1 MRTVITLDNPAGTEW
16 LSGHLRM
23 GGVSPSGEEINVNSH
38 CLIRNGKP
46 WLPVMGEFHF
56 SRYPSQYWEEELLKM
71 KAGGIGVVATYVFW
85 IHHEEKEGRFR
96 WDGDRDL
103 RRFVMLCGKLGLET
117 VVRIGPWAHGEC
129 RNGGFPDW
137 LHGRCAPRTND
148 EDYLVYVRRLYAEIA
163 AQLQGLAFQDGGPL
177 IGLQFD
183 NELTDNAA
191 HLQRLK
197 EIALEEGMRAPL
209 YTVTGWGGPGGAAIP
224 KDEVLPLF
232 GGYPDHPWERHTEKL
247 APGPHYF
254 FHAVR
259 NDPGIGSDMLQA
271 VEGIAGDLAHIDRY
285 PNGTCELG
293 SGVQH
298 TYHRR
303 PVITA
308 DDIGAMA
315 TVRIANGC
323 NLLGYYMYHGG
334 THPAGELTTMQ
345 ESSAHGNQL
354 PVHSYDFQAPIGE
367 YGFLRDSYRLLKR
380 LHLFIQDYGSS
391 LAPMNTVFP
400 GHRPSS
406 LSDTETLRVAARAKD
421 GAGYVFFNNYQRLTE
436 MGVKDGA
443 GVELHLPE
451 ERLIVPEGDGCEL
464 KDGAYFFWPFNL
476 NMEGVL
482 LKYATAQPLCVLRGE
497 HETVFVFFE
506 AGGVRPRYVFDSGTV
521 KLIEANK
528 ATVRREGQVMT
539 VSALHPGI
547 ASMFT
552 LQAEDGKAIKL
563 LTLTERQSRHA
574 WRGLA
579 FGQER
584 LVLCESGILFSPD
597 GEELRI
603 FGQDPELAAFSIY
616 PPVERSLTCGS
627 VPLPAEEESAFRTYR
642 PQPGR
647 HAVKA
652 VYRAVR
658 NSELN
663 DELFPYLF
671 EEKGQ
676 EGQSP
681 EWEIIVDVSA
691 LHDGAQDIALTI
703 DYVGD
708 VAQLYIGG
716 RCVADRFYDGVPW
729 RIGLKRYREE
739 LELGPI
745 ILKISP
751 LLKERAIYLESRP
764 SADRMAEVRSIKAE
778 AEFILAIRS
787 EA

>member
-1 MRTVITLDNPAGTEW
+1 MLAVFKMDSSNEQGW
-16 LSGHLRM
+16 LSGHLKM
-23 GGVSPSGEEINVNSH
+23 GGTSPSGEIIDVNSH

-56 SRYPSQYWEEELLKM
+56 SRYPSRYWEEELLKM
-71 KAGGIGVVATYVFW
+71 KSGGIDVVATYVFW

-103 RRFVMLCGKLGLET
+103 RRFVMLCGKMGMET
-117 VVRIGPWAHGEC
+117 IVRIGPWAHGEC

-137 LHGRCAPRTND
+137 LYGRCVMRTND

-163 AQLQGLAFQDGGPL
+163 AQLQGLAFQDGGPV

-191 HLQRLK
+191 HLKRLK
-197 EIALEEGMRAPL
+197 EIALEEGLKAPL

-232 GGYPDHPWERHTEKL
+232 GGYPDHPWDKHTEKL

-254 FHAVR
+254 FHSVR

-271 VEGIAGDLAHIDRY
+271 TEGVTGDLAHIDRY

-293 SGVQH
+293 GGVQH

-303 PVITA
+303 PVIAA
-308 DDIGAMA
+308 DDIAAMA

-323 NLLGYYMYHGG
+323 NMLGYYMYHGG
-334 THPAGELTTMQ
+334 SHPAGELTTMQ

-367 YGFLRDSYRLLKR
+367 YGFLRESYHLLRR
-380 LHLFIQDYGSS
+380 LHLFIQDFGSC
-391 LAPMNTVFP
+391 LASMATVFP
-400 GHRPSS
+400 DNRPSS
-406 LSDTETLRVAARAKD
+406 FNDTDTLRVAAREKD
-421 GAGYVFFNNYQRLTE
+421 GAGYVFFNNYQRLTQ
-436 MGVKDGA
+436 MGSKQVDGI
-443 GVELHLPE
+443 ELQLRE
-451 ERLIVPEGDGCEL
+451 ERLIVPEEDGFEL
-464 KDGAYFFWPFNL
+464 KDGAYFFWPFNM

-497 HETVFVFFE
+497 QETVFVFFE
-506 AGGVRPRYVFDSGTV
+506 AGGVRPRYVFDSDTV
-521 KLIEANK
+521 SLIEVNRA
-528 ATVRREGQVMT
+528 AVSREGQVLT
-539 VSALHPGI
+539 VSGLHPGTSCMI
-547 ASMFT
+547 TVQSS
-552 LQAEDGKAIKL
+552 DGKAIKL
-563 LTLTERQSRHA
+563 LTLTESQSLQA
-574 WRGLA
+574 WRGKA

-584 LVLCESGILFSPD
+584 LVLCGSGVLFSPD
-597 GEELRI
+597 GEDMRI
-603 FGQDPELAAFSIY
+603 YGHSPDHAAFSIY
-616 PPVERSLTCGS
+616 PPIERSLTCDS
-627 VPLPAEEESAFRTYR
+627 VSLPGEREAVFQTYR
-642 PQPGR
+642 FLPDK
-647 HAVKA
+647 HAVKTA
-652 VYRAVR
+652 YRRVHSSSLDR
-658 NSELN
+658 
-663 DELFPYLF
+663 DLFPYLF
-671 EEKGQ
+671 EEDGQ

-681 EWEIIVDVSA
+681 EWEISVDVSA
-691 LHDGAQDIALTI
+691 WHDGAQDIALTI
-703 DYVGD
+703 DFIGD

-729 RIGLKRYREE
+729 QIGLKRYREE
-739 LELGPI
+739 LEREPM

-751 LLKERAIYLESRP
+751 LLKKRDVYLEYRP
-764 SADRMAEVRSIKAE
+764 TVDRVAEVRSIKAE
-778 AEFILAIRS
+778 TEFVLAVRC